1 MPRRVSGSAAQS
13 VAPSSPRRPA
23 QAPPAAASSWTAAR
37 GVRVND
43 GFERPTP
50 SGDTGASLA
59 AINAVRLINGKDST
73 CVATTR
79 LNLRRAGLDGL
90 PEATGNDKNNPR
102 GMMVQMLNSGSWDS
116 APIPGSTPTTIR
128 SSYGTATANV
138 LSADAF
144 DSAVAQGLIPEGAV
158 VFQTKHGWDYNG
170 GSLGNDVGIVRDG
183 TLHNFRRMSS
193 LRVYGDA
200 TRDLVVLLPR

>member
-1 MPRRVSGSAAQS
+1 MPRRVSGPAAQP
-13 VAPSSPRRPA
+13 VAPSSPRAPA
-23 QAPPAAASSWTAAR
+23 RPPAGPAAWTGAPGVGAR
-37 GVRVND
+37 D

-50 SGDTGASLA
+50 SGDTTSSLA
-59 AINAVRLINGKDST
+59 AINAVRLVNGKDST

-79 LNLRRAGLDGL
+79 INLRRAGMSGL

-102 GMMVQMLNSGSWDS
+102 GMMVQMLNSGHWES
-116 APIPGSTPTTIR
+116 AAIPGSTPTTIR
-128 SSYGTATANV
+128 STYGTATANV
-138 LSADAF
+138 LSRDAF
-144 DSAVAQGLIPEGAV
+144 DEAVAQGHIPEGAV
-158 VFQTKHGWDYNG
+158 VFQTKHGWDYNK

-183 TLHNFRRMSS
+183 TLHNFRRMPS